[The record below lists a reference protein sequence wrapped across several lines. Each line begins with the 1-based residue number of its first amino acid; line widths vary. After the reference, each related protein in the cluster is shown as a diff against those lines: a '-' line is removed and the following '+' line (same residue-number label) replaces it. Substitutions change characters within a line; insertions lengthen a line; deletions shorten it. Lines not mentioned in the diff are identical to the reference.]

1 MLLKIVHTTRYRYAG
16 WARESQNEVR
26 VMPRTD
32 AHQKC
37 LGFRLTV
44 TPEAEVR
51 WEEVETGRL
60 HRFDVPDWHQELI
73 VVAKAEVLT
82 CLTDPFVRMN
92 FTDPDDDAFAER
104 LPTTSAPFLVST
116 ARVPLHD
123 PALAA
128 DLDDLAARAR
138 KNADGPTTAHF
149 LIALTHLLH
158 AEFPYSPGVTGVD
171 ASLAQILAFRRG
183 VCQDVAHLFLA
194 VCRRS
199 GIPSRYV
206 SGYLYT
212 GGGLTSGD
220 VMHAWVECLLPD
232 AYAWVGGSPWIW
244 RGFDPTNDLVAGKS
258 FIKTHVGLDYDD
270 VSPIR
275 GGYLG
280 APCDLLEVSVHVTQE
295 ADALAANE
303 AA

>member
-1 MLLKIVHTTRYRYAG
+1 MFLKIVHTTRYKYAG
-16 WARESQNEVR
+16 WARESLNEVR

-32 AHQKC
+32 PHQKC
-37 LGFRLTV
+37 FNFHLSV
-44 TPEAEVR
+44 TPSADVR
-51 WEEVETGRL
+51 WEEIESGRL
-60 HRFDVPDWHQELI
+60 HRFEVPDWHEELT
-73 VVAKAEVLT
+73 VVAEAEVLT

-92 FTDPDDDAFAER
+92 LTDYDGHRFVDER
-104 LPTTSAPFLVST
+104 PPGSEKYLIPT
-116 ARVPLHD
+116 ARVPYDD
-123 PALAA
+123 PTLAS
-128 DLDDLAARAR
+128 DLNDLTARAR
-138 KNADGPTTAHF
+138 ATADGPTTAHF
-149 LIALTHLLH
+149 LISLTHLLH

-171 ASLAQILAFRRG
+171 ASLAQILSLRKG
-183 VCQDVAHLFLA
+183 VCQDVAHLLLA
-194 VCRRS
+194 ICRKQ
-199 GIPSRYV
+199 GIPARYV

-212 GGGLTSGD
+212 GGGLQSGD

-275 GGYLG
+275 GSYVG
-280 APCDLLEVSVHVTQE
+280 APCERLDVSVHVTQE

-303 AA
+303 SV